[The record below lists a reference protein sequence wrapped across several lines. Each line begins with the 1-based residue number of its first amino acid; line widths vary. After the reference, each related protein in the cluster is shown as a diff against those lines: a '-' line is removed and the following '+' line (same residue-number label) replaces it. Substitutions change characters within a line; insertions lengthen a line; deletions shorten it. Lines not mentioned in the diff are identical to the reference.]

1 VPRFLENI
9 YIYTLKET
17 ERYKK
22 KKCEK
27 SLENTWK
34 SNGGS
39 DI

>member
-1 VPRFLENI
+1 M
-9 YIYTLKET
+9 YILKET

-27 SLENTWK
+27 TLENTWK

-39 DI
+39 DV